1 MRLIFKKVK
10 NGVAHKLCSGL
21 HGCGKYLHPDCF
33 SVYKTKQGLVRQK
46 SKCKECCKA
55 YMRSFKA
62 GNKLIQ
68 GMDKDDYIDL
78 QYLEITP
85 QQVINYPVKKGSNR
99 EISTGMF
106 GY

>member
-1 MRLIFKKVK
+1 MRLIFTKVK
-10 NGVAHKLCSGL
+10 NGVVHKLCSGL

-33 SVYKTKQGLVRQK
+33 SVYKNKHGLNRQK
-46 SKCKECCKA
+46 SKCKECCKV

-68 GMDKDDYIDL
+68 GMDKDSFIDL

-85 QQVINYPVKKGSNR
+85 QQVINYPVKKGSSR
-99 EISTGMF
+99 SVSTGMF